1 MRDKRPVDE
10 LSIEELERILAVR
23 KREARLAR
31 VRRYE
36 GRRVTTGADIDD
48 IDDEAN
54 ETNEIVDSSAK
65 PPTAEAPTKGAA
77 YVQPTPTPPADPA
90 PVAVPKDYYDGEPQ
104 FEDELDSRHSNPR
117 QRGEKRS
124 GKGKPVAIIWNRA
137 LLVVEI
143 AAVFGLIFLVV
154 SLFQSLQS
162 ITETSANIQAQYQ
175 ATANAGL
182 VPPTA
187 TPLIN
192 IKAVVLAGGHTVRLN
207 EKGEVVAADFNLDE
221 VPAQYREQY
230 EALNLQPLVQPTP
243 SPGGPVRI
251 KISKIDVDASV
262 VSGDSWQVL
271 QLGVGH
277 HIGSANPGQRG
288 NMVLSAHNDVYGEIF
303 RHLDRLQPGDSITV
317 WSTDNREYTYR
328 IQDPYRVVN
337 PTDVWVLDSRGEEKK
352 LTLISCYPYR
362 VDTKRIVVFATLQQ

>member
-10 LSIEELERILAVR
+10 LSIEELERILAMR

-36 GRRVTTGADIDD
+36 GRRVASGID
-48 IDDEAN
+48 IDDETDEAFN
-54 ETNEIVDSSAK
+54 EPQQEGVESPAGVVTSA
-65 PPTAEAPTKGAA
+65 
-77 YVQPTPTPPADPA
+77 QPA
-90 PVAVPKDYYDGEPQ
+90 PAVPSTPRPAAVPKDYYDGEPQ
-104 FEDELDSRHSNPR
+104 FEDELDSQHN
-117 QRGEKRS
+117 GERRRSRKR
-124 GKGKPVAIIWNRA
+124 KPVALIWNRA

-143 AAVFGLIFLVV
+143 AAALGLVFLFV
-154 SLFQSLQS
+154 SLFQSLQD
-162 ITETSANIQAQYQ
+162 ITQTSANIQAQYQ

-182 VPPTA
+182 IPPTA
-187 TPLIN
+187 TPLIS
-192 IKAVVLAGGHTVRLN
+192 IKPVVLAGGHTISLN
-207 EKGEVVAADFNLDE
+207 EKGEVVAAAFNLDE

-230 EALNLQPLVQPTP
+230 QALNLQPLVQPTP

-251 KISKIDVDASV
+251 KISKISVDASV

-288 NMVLSAHNDVYGEIF
+288 NMVLSAHNDVYGELF
-303 RHLDRLQPGDSITV
+303 RHLDKLQSGDSVTIY
-317 WSTDNREYTYR
+317 STDNREYTYQ
-328 IQDPYRVVN
+328 IQEPYRVVN
-337 PTDVWVLDSRGEEKK
+337 PTEVWVLDSRGDERK

-362 VDTKRIVVFATLQQ
+362 VDTKRIVVFATLQP

>member
-10 LSIEELERILAVR
+10 LPIEELERILAIR

-36 GRRVTTGADIDD
+36 GRRVATGIEIEDID
-48 IDDEAN
+48 
-54 ETNEIVDSSAK
+54 
-65 PPTAEAPTKGAA
+65 EAPEPVDDAVDDSADQKSGEAA
-77 YVQPTPTPPADPA
+77 AVTTAA
-90 PVAVPKDYYDGEPQ
+90 PSSVAVPKDYYDGEPQ
-104 FEDELDSRHSNPR
+104 FEDELDSWQRPEPR
-117 QRGEKRS
+117 RSSKRS
-124 GKGKPVAIIWNRA
+124 TQGKPAAIIWNRA
-137 LLVVEI
+137 LLVVEV
-143 AAVFGLIFLVV
+143 AAVLGLIFLFV

-162 ITETSANIQAQYQ
+162 ITETSASIQAQYQ
-175 ATANAGL
+175 ATANAGF

-187 TPLIN
+187 TPLIS
-192 IKAVVLAGGHTVRLN
+192 IKPVVLAGGHTVRLN
-207 EKGEVVAADFNLDE
+207 EKGEVVSASFNLDE

-230 EALNLQPLVQPTP
+230 QALNLQPLVQPTP

-251 KISKIDVDASV
+251 KIPKISVDASV

-303 RHLDRLQPGDSITV
+303 RHLDRLEPGDLITV

-328 IQDPYRVVN
+328 IQDPYRIVN
-337 PTDVWVLDSRGEEKK
+337 PTDVWVLDSRGDERK
-352 LTLISCYPYR
+352 LTLVSCYPYR
-362 VDTKRIVVFATLQQ
+362 VDTKRIVVFATLQP